1 LTDEALGRLVS
12 FLNVE
17 TYSQIPNRR
26 RYPPDNDPPYLL
38 IARSGCREEAQMFM
52 GKTYQSLLYVFKNPQ
67 KGIFHSESG
76 ILGRALV
83 MYLREISSVYHVFQ
97 FTRRLYDYMAGKR
110 KTVPRNVS
118 DFGEYYTAL
127 KKLLK
132 SRYTRRLIER
142 NTLGEQIRTQD
153 FALFY
158 RLKFEIFAETFLC
171 TATDT
176 EIVDLIETVR

>member
-1 LTDEALGRLVS
+1 
-12 FLNVE
+12 
-17 TYSQIPNRR
+17 
-26 RYPPDNDPPYLL
+26 
-38 IARSGCREEAQMFM
+38 MFM

-67 KGIFHSESG
+67 KGVFHSESG

-83 MYLREISSVYHVFQ
+83 LYLREISSVYHVFQ
-97 FTRRLYDYMAGKR
+97 FTRRLYDFMTGRR

-118 DFGEYYTAL
+118 LYDEHYIAL

-132 SRYTRRLIER
+132 SRYTRRLIEQ

-153 FALFY
+153 FALFF

-171 TATDT
+171 AATDI
-176 EIVDLIETVR
+176 EIVDLIETVRC